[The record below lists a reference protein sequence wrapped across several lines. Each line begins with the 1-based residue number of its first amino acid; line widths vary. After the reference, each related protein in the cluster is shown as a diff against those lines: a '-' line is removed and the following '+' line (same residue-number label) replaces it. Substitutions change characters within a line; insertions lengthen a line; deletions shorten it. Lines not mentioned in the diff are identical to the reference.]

1 MVDIQDV
8 RELTIE
14 LNKAN
19 FVNKKPLSEEQKNL
33 GSKISDVSLS
43 LFTEIK
49 VETPNYTVDKNVI
62 LKRYEVNE
70 DELDY

>member
-14 LNKAN
+14 LNKAK

-43 LFTEIK
+43 RSEERRVGKECRL
-49 VETPNYTVDKNVI
+49 
-62 LKRYEVNE
+62 
-70 DELDY
+70 

>member
-19 FVNKKPLSEEQKNL
+19 FVNKKPLSEEQKNWGVKYQMFL
-33 GSKISDVSLS
+33 Y
-43 LFTEIK
+43 LFL
-49 VETPNYTVDKNVI
+49 
-62 LKRYEVNE
+62 LK
-70 DELDY
+70 